1 MSISSYIL
9 RCSTN
14 FALSN
19 PFYQR
24 LEFGPQLP
32 PEGGTFYTHD
42 AADLSRPYYKL
53 SWPPLLQAAALWL
66 GHANNAGETIEPDN
80 VYSNHFFLVFGIVLP
95 SYYVRSKIYVHLWS
109 AIGIVLEALCDLKS
123 TEPDSSTA
131 ACLYAL
137 QSLLHSPK
145 ARNTMTCQPP
155 LTVEV
160 CNVLHRVVLTK
171 KAPIQH
177 QAFEVLLALVQA
189 THEQMN
195 RLSDS
200 VSAGEGGSEGE
211 LLPGTSLVFA
221 ALEVCLCQ
229 LVQVY
234 PNMDPS
240 ATSSTKS
247 ARRIIGIGGKIGEE
261 LVAAALDVM
270 GLLPSVCSPHG
281 ALSLLP
287 ALLHL
292 VTNILQEARTLES
305 AAVQAALRCLNTYC
319 SHPFSK
325 LPETEGPYGKLLQ
338 SCAARL
344 LDWGKAGQEEDRLDP
359 LVLLSAVSG
368 MLLNAPSG
376 LLSCPALL
384 YPSLNAFQQSL
395 QSADARLRLHTLGL
409 FGNLLQDANRQLTL
423 HPENAK
429 SILRP
434 LTPYVHAL
442 APKIVAHLCN
452 PTSRLLNSQQ
462 QLLMT
467 IESITCV
474 EALTALA
481 DGENCKLFDLTL
493 SCCRKSI

>member
-1 MSISSYIL
+1 
-9 RCSTN
+9 
-14 FALSN
+14 
-19 PFYQR
+19 
-24 LEFGPQLP
+24 
-32 PEGGTFYTHD
+32 
-42 AADLSRPYYKL
+42 
-53 SWPPLLQAAALWL
+53 
-66 GHANNAGETIEPDN
+66 
-80 VYSNHFFLVFGIVLP
+80 
-95 SYYVRSKIYVHLWS
+95 
-109 AIGIVLEALCDLKS
+109 
-123 TEPDSSTA
+123 
-131 ACLYAL
+131 
-137 QSLLHSPK
+137 
-145 ARNTMTCQPP
+145 MTCQPP

-171 KAPIQH
+171 KAPIQQ
-177 QAFEVLLALVQA
+177 QAFDVLLALVEA

-195 RLSDS
+195 RSSDPLN
-200 VSAGEGGSEGE
+200 GEGGSEGE

-221 ALEVCLCQ
+221 ALEVCLCL

-240 ATSSTKS
+240 TTNSSKS
-247 ARRIIGIGGKIGEE
+247 IKRTMSLSGKPGEE
-261 LVAAALDVM
+261 MVAAALNVM

-292 VTNILQEARTLES
+292 VTNILKEARTLES
-305 AAVQAALRCLNTYC
+305 SAAQTALRCLRIYC

-325 LPETEGPYGKLLQ
+325 LTETEATYGKLLQ

-359 LVLLSAVSG
+359 IVLLSAVSE
-368 MLLNAPSG
+368 MLLHAPSG

-395 QSADARLRLHTLGL
+395 QSADPRLRLHTIRL
-409 FGNLLQDANRQLTL
+409 FGSLLQNTTRQLAGD
-423 HPENAK
+423 PENAK
-429 SILRP
+429 TILRP

-442 APKIVAHLCN
+442 APKIVTHLCS
-452 PTSRLLNSQQ
+452 PTARLVESQE

-467 IESITCV
+467 IESINCL

-481 DGENCKLFDLTL
+481 DAENSNQFIECNGWFSKLANELGFDFLRFVGVADL
-493 SCCRKSI
+493 GPHCDWLFA